1 VEPRED
7 IKEKEEKEKE
17 KEKQKREEKVEMSGI
32 YNFRR

>member
-17 KEKQKREEKVEMSGI
+17 KEKQKREEKVDCQ
-32 YNFRR
+32 FVLLQ